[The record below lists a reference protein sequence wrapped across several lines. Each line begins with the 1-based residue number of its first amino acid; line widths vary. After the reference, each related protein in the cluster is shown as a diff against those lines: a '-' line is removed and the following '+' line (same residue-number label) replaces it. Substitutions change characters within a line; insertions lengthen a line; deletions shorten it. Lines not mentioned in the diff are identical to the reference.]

1 MRWWNAKHPS
11 AYSSRLNEGNSPA
24 LGREVLDQATR
35 DAERIL
41 LEIRISD
48 GLELD
53 LVKQINPN
61 SPKLVS
67 QFIADGLI
75 DGPLALR
82 GRLVL
87 TLKGRL
93 LADSLVR
100 QILE

>member
-1 MRWWNAKHPS
+1 
-11 AYSSRLNEGNSPA
+11 
-24 LGREVLDQATR
+24 LGREVLDKATR

-61 SPKLVS
+61 TPKLVS
-67 QFIADGLI
+67 QFIADGFI
-75 DGPLALR
+75 DGLLALR